1 MNEFI
6 VWDKKSK
13 KFRVVANIL
22 YNTQSIHDI
31 NKKDIEIKGVQLW
44 GEPFNPREEDN
55 PDILVRRWAKEFT
68 IHNYI
73 GKTDIEG
80 NKIYADSSIVELRRI
95 YRHFG
100 GDEILKGF
108 FTFNKETSAYDFISS
123 DEYGNTII
131 HYNKNIIGHISN
143 LKIIGTLQENRELL
157 NN

>member
-6 VWDKKSK
+6 VWDDSNKEWLENKDEFS
-13 KFRVVANIL
+13 FVYL
-22 YNTQSIHDI
+22 YQNGKIGTLFSYGGYDAAFGEI
-31 NKKDIEIKGVQLW
+31 N
-44 GEPFNPREEDN
+44 EEE
-55 PDILVRRWAKEFT
+55 KYST
-68 IHNYI
+68 YTYT
-73 GKTDIEG
+73 GKTDIES